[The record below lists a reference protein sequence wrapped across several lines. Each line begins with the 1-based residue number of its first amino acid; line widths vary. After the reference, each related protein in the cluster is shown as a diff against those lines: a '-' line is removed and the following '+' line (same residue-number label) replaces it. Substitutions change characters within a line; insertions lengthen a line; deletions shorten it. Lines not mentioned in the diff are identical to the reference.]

1 MDPEPLFWVD
11 GEAADSLPLPDR
23 GLDLGDGLFETLLL
37 QRGNVLYEELHLE
50 RLRAGLER
58 LGFPDCLPRARACLA
73 QAATACAALE
83 WVAARLTITRGGG
96 PRGYAPPTET
106 TPRILVAATNMTR
119 DCREQ
124 LPPARAGWATIR
136 WGSQPLLAGLKH
148 LNRLEQVLAA
158 AEAREAGLDEVLV
171 GDQRGLPVSTSAGN
185 LFVLQHEH
193 LVTPP
198 LSDCGIAGTR
208 RRLVIERWAPA
219 IGIEVEERA
228 LSSDEL
234 EAAQE
239 LFYCNSVQGIRAIG
253 ELGARQWQ
261 DHTVAQRLHQCM
273 VGELPC

>member
-58 LGFPDCLPRARACLA
+58 LGFPDCLPRAHACLA

-83 WVAARLTITRGGG
+83 WVAVRLTITRGSA
-96 PRGYAPPTET
+96 PRGYAPPTDT
-106 TPRILVAATNMTR
+106 TPRILVAATNSAR

-158 AEAREAGLDEVLV
+158 AERQRAGADEALMLGQSGHLV
-171 GDQRGLPVSTSAGN
+171 SVTSGN
-185 LFVLQHEH
+185 LF
-193 LVTPP
+193 LVFDDQIHTPR
-198 LSDCGIAGTR
+198 LDDCGIAGTR
-208 RRLVIERWAPA
+208 RQLVIDRWAPA
-219 IGIEVEERA
+219 AGYRVNEAVLDESALQAAREVFISNSLWGLRPVGRLAELRWDRHDVCRDLQRQYREA
-228 LSSDEL
+228 LK
-234 EAAQE
+234 
-239 LFYCNSVQGIRAIG
+239 
-253 ELGARQWQ
+253 
-261 DHTVAQRLHQCM
+261 
-273 VGELPC
+273 